1 VSFSHPPSAFGAP
14 PWEGGAASGPAK
26 PDPRRALGFGVVLVA
41 LFLLA
46 ASARAQAATPPSVPD
61 DAEVARAL
69 QVLRSDPDLNGED
82 VTHRLRL
89 KERGKPEQRKP
100 DEPLPQGWLT
110 ALRWIGEAGRALV
123 WVGGAIVVAFVLVSL
138 RRWWRVRAEARE
150 AMELQ
155 LPSHVRDLDIRPDSL
170 PEDIGAAARALWQAG
185 EARAALSLL
194 YRGALS
200 RMVHVHRVPV
210 RAATTEGES
219 VRLAERHLPAAG
231 AEFVERLVR
240 AWQLAVYGARLPA
253 DGVVMA
259 LCEGFDAAWAESTL
273 PAPQEASA

>member
-1 VSFSHPPSAFGAP
+1 
-14 PWEGGAASGPAK
+14 
-26 PDPRRALGFGVVLVA
+26 LTVA
-41 LFLLA
+41 LAAALCLLA
-46 ASARAQAATPPSVPD
+46 PSARAQAAAPASAAAPG

-69 QVLRSDPDLNGED
+69 QVLRSDEDLNGET
-82 VTHRLRL
+82 VSHELRL
-89 KERGKPEQRKP
+89 KRRDPPEAKKPE
-100 DEPLPQGWLT
+100 ELPQGWLT

-150 AMELQ
+150 AMDLQ

-170 PEDIGAAARALWQAG
+170 PEDIGGAARALWQAG

-219 VRLAERHLPAAG
+219 VRLAQRHLPAAG

-253 DGVVMA
+253 DSEVMA
-259 LCEGFDAAWAESTL
+259 LCDGFDAAWAPAAAAAAAAL
-273 PAPQEASA
+273 AAPQGMAA

>member
-1 VSFSHPPSAFGAP
+1 MCSRLEAT
-14 PWEGGAASGPAK
+14 
-26 PDPRRALGFGVVLVA
+26 RRGVAMALAVA
-41 LFLLA
+41 LVLG
-46 ASARAQAATPPSVPD
+46 ASARAASPPD

-82 VTHRLRL
+82 VTHSLRL
-89 KERGKPEQRKP
+89 KERDKPEERKP
-100 DEPLPQGWLT
+100 NEPLPQGWLT

-150 AMELQ
+150 AMDLQ

-259 LCEGFDAAWAESTL
+259 LCDGFDGAWVSASAEAVAPLL
-273 PAPQEASA
+273 PAQKAAA